1 MARDYYEV
9 LGVDRSV
16 GEKELKKA
24 FRKAAMQY
32 HPDRNP
38 GDAKAESMFK
48 EVSEAYEVLSD
59 GQKRQ
64 VYDQFG
70 HEGLKGQGI
79 NTGFNDMGDIFS
91 AFGDI
96 FGFGDVFGG
105 RGRRRGPRPGA
116 DLEYRMSLEFMEA
129 AHGFSREVEIPR
141 QVQCGI
147 CGGNGEKPN
156 AKPSTCGTCA
166 GVGQVVQAQGF
177 LRIRT
182 VCPSC
187 RGAGKSVRRED
198 VCDPCQG
205 TGKKRQTDTI
215 TVTVPAGSYS
225 GLQIRHNGLGQSGE
239 PGAAPGDLYVT
250 LEVGGHD
257 VFKRDGAD
265 TFVTIPVPYPVMVL
279 GGEIRVPTVRGEEE
293 FMVPRGTESGSVH
306 TLRGKGL
313 AHIRRRG
320 QMGDHHL
327 RLVVDV
333 PKSPSEAEVGLLRS
347 LAEHLDVGVQERGIW
362 QGIFD
367 KLTNA

>member
-16 GEKELKKA
+16 GDKELKKA

-38 GDAKAESMFK
+38 GDTKAEAMFK
-48 EVSEAYEVLSD
+48 EISEAYDE
-59 GQKRQ
+59 
-64 VYDQFG
+64 FG
-70 HEGLKGQGI
+70 HEGLKGQGF
-79 NTGFNDMGDIFS
+79 NPGFTDMGDIFS

-105 RGRRRGPRPGA
+105 RSRRRGPRPGA
-116 DLEYRMSLEFMEA
+116 DLEYRLPLDFMDA
-129 AHGFSREVEIPR
+129 AHGCSQELEIPR
-141 QVQCGI
+141 QVQCSI
-147 CGGNGEKPN
+147 CGGSGEKPN
-156 AKPSTCGTCA
+156 AQPSTCGTCGGA
-166 GVGQVVQAQGF
+166 GQVVQAQGF

-182 VCPSC
+182 VCPNC

-198 VCDPCQG
+198 VCSPCQG
-205 TGKKRQTDTI
+205 TGKKRQTDNI
-215 TVTVPAGSYS
+215 TVNVPAGSYS
-225 GLQIRHNGLGQSGE
+225 GLQIRHNGLGQAGD
-239 PGAAPGDLYVT
+239 PGAPPGDLYVT
-250 LEVGGHD
+250 LEVGSHE
-257 VFKRDGAD
+257 VFKRDGAE

-279 GGEIRVPTVRGEEE
+279 GGKIQVPTVHGEEE
-293 FMVPRGTESGSVH
+293 FMVPRAAESGSVH

-320 QMGDHHL
+320 QNGDHHL

-333 PKSPSEAEVGLLRS
+333 PKSPSEPEVELLRK
-347 LAEHLDVGVQERGIW
+347 LAEHLDVGVQERGFW
-362 QGIFD
+362 QGLFD